1 MAMAVPYFTS
11 TSFLLSGV
19 GVQDDGG
26 AGVPQA
32 QRRRRGERG
41 RGGVVGDGGEELEE
55 PPLAEAGEDG
65 AAQPAVQPPERD
77 PRQAGDHRGA
87 QQGQVRARVVENV
100 SSVNLPTPI
109 QFRQG
114 KVIIILL
121 LFFVQLTSQW
131 TGV

>member
-1 MAMAVPYFTS
+1 MAMAVPYLTS

-55 PPLAEAGEDG
+55 PALAEAGEDG

>member
-1 MAMAVPYFTS
+1 MAMAVPYLTS